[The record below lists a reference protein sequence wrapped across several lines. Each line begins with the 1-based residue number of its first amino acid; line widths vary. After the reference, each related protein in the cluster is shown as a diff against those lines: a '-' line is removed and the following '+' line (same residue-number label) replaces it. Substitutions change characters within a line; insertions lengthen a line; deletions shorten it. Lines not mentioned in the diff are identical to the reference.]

1 MRSMAFTEGY
11 IVVRLNCG
19 DSLTEGVGLAITT
32 QNPIMEWP
40 MHSGVRLT
48 MQPSPVKV
56 RV

>member
-1 MRSMAFTEGY
+1 MAFTEGY

-19 DSLTEGVGLAITT
+19 DSLAEGVGLAITT